1 MTNEFYAKKLIEE
14 LRRITRALEVLERIA
29 DSLEEMAQKND
40 SEDGE
45 KGDDT

>member
-29 DSLEEMAQKND
+29 DSLEEMAEQSAID
-40 SEDGE
+40 TE
-45 KGDDT
+45 KENVE